1 MSISKAYAKA
11 LYEASKES
19 KSTAQDFDVLEAQ
32 LAEFAKQLDG
42 SKELSIALVSP
53 VTSSKEKIA
62 VIEAISQ
69 KTGISKALTQFLSLL
84 ARKERMSLLEEIS
97 ATFRTVRLEAEGGI
111 LGELVSADTL
121 SESDIEGLSKAFGNK
136 LGKRVSFKTSTDA
149 TLLAGIK
156 ITVNGVTYD
165 GTLRSQLQQ
174 LRDRLVYGTTS
185 AVN

>member
-11 LYEASKES
+11 LYEASQES
-19 KSTAQDFDVLEAQ
+19 KSTAQDFDLLEAQ
-32 LAEFAKQLDG
+32 LSEFAHQLDG
-42 SKELSIALVSP
+42 SKDLSIALFSP

-62 VIEAISQ
+62 VIEEISK
-69 KTGISKALTQFLSLL
+69 KTGISKTLTQFLSLL
-84 ARKERMSLLEEIS
+84 ARKGRMSLLEEIGAS
-97 ATFRTVRLEAEGGI
+97 FRTVRLEVEGGI
-111 LGELVSADTL
+111 LGDLVSADPL
-121 SESDIEGLSKAFGNK
+121 SDSEIEGLSKAFGQK

-185 AVN
+185 TVN